1 MTSAL
6 RPTMLLAA
14 VVSAVPLVAGAH
26 DGGAHVTGFA
36 AGLLHPLSGLDHVL
50 AMVELG
56 SWAALLGRTAMWR
69 LPLAF
74 LIAMALGGAL
84 GLAGVALPLV
94 EAGIA
99 ASAIVLGAVLLFDL
113 RALLLVGG
121 VVGASAGLV
130 HGLAHGSELPAGSDA
145 LAYCA
150 GFLLCTA
157 VLHAVGLMLGSSLR
171 DANLRPLLRSAGA
184 VVAASGLFFVGRVL
198 A

>member
-1 MTSAL
+1 MTSSL
-6 RPTMLLAA
+6 RPLVLLAA

-50 AMVELG
+50 AMVALG
-56 SWAALLGRTAMWR
+56 LWAALLGRAAMWR

-74 LIAMALGGAL
+74 LIAMALGGAF
-84 GLAGVALPLV
+84 GLAGVALPIV

-99 ASAIVLGAVLLFDL
+99 ASAIVLGAVVLFEL
-113 RALLLVGG
+113 RAPLLAGG
-121 VVGASAGLV
+121 LVGASVGLM
-130 HGLAHGSELPAGSDA
+130 HGLAHGNELPAGSDA
-145 LAYCA
+145 LGYCA

-171 DANLRPLLRSAGA
+171 AANLRPLLRGAGA
-184 VVAASGLFFVGRVL
+184 VVAASGLLFIGRAL